1 MTMDPVRIALVNDHP
16 LVLEGLRALLRRWP
30 RVEVVELDSVVDVS
44 QPVNLVLIDT
54 YGQSVQLSETIRRRA
69 LDPQVE
75 RVAAYTWQVNQEL
88 VADALAAGACGVIPK
103 TLSSEELADALR
115 RIVAGETVVLTD
127 DGATSDDLPPQAAT
141 TGRDWPGRREGLSM
155 REAEMITLICQG
167 LSNEQIAERLYLS
180 PNSVKS
186 YIRAAYQKIG
196 VSSRSQ
202 AVIWGID
209 HHMRPERE
217 RKVI

>member
-1 MTMDPVRIALVNDHP
+1 
-16 LVLEGLRALLRRWP
+16 
-30 RVEVVELDSVVDVS
+30 
-44 QPVNLVLIDT
+44 
-54 YGQSVQLSETIRRRA
+54 
-69 LDPQVE
+69 
-75 RVAAYTWQVNQEL
+75 
-88 VADALAAGACGVIPK
+88 
-103 TLSSEELADALR
+103 
-115 RIVAGETVVLTD
+115 
-127 DGATSDDLPPQAAT
+127 
-141 TGRDWPGRREGLSM
+141 
-155 REAEMITLICQG
+155 MITLICQG